1 MCLHSPLGSAN
12 FLLFDYFR
20 KIFLSNFIILM
31 RSNCFGT
38 RSYKKKY
45 EENLYMAVMK
55 ASPSFFF
62 FLVFYVSLQRLPLC
76 YLSHSRYAYLLVMI
90 FKFMVMTYSI
100 HFRYMGQIS
109 FFFLH
114 VNNFLFSFFLPTPL
128 PLHASFLGS

>member
-38 RSYKKKY
+38 RSYKKKKY

-62 FLVFYVSLQRLPLC
+62 FWYSMSACKGCL
-76 YLSHSRYAYLLVMI
+76 YA
-90 FKFMVMTYSI
+90 T
-100 HFRYMGQIS
+100 
-109 FFFLH
+109 
-114 VNNFLFSFFLPTPL
+114 
-128 PLHASFLGS
+128 